1 MGLLAQTLLRDARA
15 AGLQLEARGRRL
27 VVIGPRAGLE
37 ALRARIDASC
47 TALLEVLTGEAETLS
62 REPRSWL
69 PPSAARPAR
78 ATRGAEEP
86 LELVALPLGADPT
99 RPPAGWTWLRT
110 GPLAGCWLGP
120 GWLLVADPA
129 ALERA
134 GRGAAPPAGCAC
146 CGSPELVRVETGP
159 EWLCPICHP
168 PLGAIVERRPSA
180 TSPGGVE
187 LGTNA
192 GYARPER
199 TAHRGAGRTRGAR
212 P

>member
-1 MGLLAQTLLRDARA
+1 MLAQALLREAQA

-27 VVIGPRAGLE
+27 VIIGPRAGLE
-37 ALRARIDASC
+37 LLRARIGASC
-47 TALLEVLTGEAETLS
+47 TALLELLIGEAEQ
-62 REPRSWL
+62 
-69 PPSAARPAR
+69 
-78 ATRGAEEP
+78 GAGH
-86 LELVALPLGADPT
+86 VAALPCATPGAPAGHLVDRRAGESTEPVELPRGADPA
-99 RPPAGWTWLRT
+99 RPPAGWTWLRS

-120 GWLLVADPA
+120 GWLLVSDPA

-168 PLGAIVERRPSA
+168 PLAAIVERRPSA

-199 TAHRGAGRTRGAR
+199 AAHRGAGRTRGAR